1 MLREEIKQVESIAQT
16 AANAVAK
23 ILVQEIAALKG
34 KITALESDI
43 AKLKTAKTEK
53 TKDSQK

>member
-53 TKDSQK
+53 TKEK